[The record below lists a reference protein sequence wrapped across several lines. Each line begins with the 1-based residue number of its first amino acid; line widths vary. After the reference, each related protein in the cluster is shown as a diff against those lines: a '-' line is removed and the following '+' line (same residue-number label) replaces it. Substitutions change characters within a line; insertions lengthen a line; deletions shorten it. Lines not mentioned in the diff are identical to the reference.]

1 MKHNPIAYGCLA
13 LVLASNLSG
22 SWSIKKML
30 PSFLTEASDE
40 NEFSFHIDADYTITI
55 KALDGVVTLKPSQS
69 NLVINV
75 LKKGLEEELPSTI
88 VTKRIDKGAKTVTL
102 ETVEK
107 DADSPIQLDYNIS
120 VPENLKKI
128 IIQGRTC
135 DVHTSG
141 LDADYEVTTE
151 NGKITLQQT
160 RKNVKAVVSEKGS
173 IEIEHESLPDTTS
186 IFLQSMQGDVVVAL
200 PKNVNATLKATTLKG
215 EVASNIPVT
224 LESRTSVLTKES
236 WKRLEREITGTL
248 GNGGAPITVDVT
260 KGDITINGY

>member
-1 MKHNPIAYGCLA
+1 MKYKIIAFGCLT
-13 LVLASNLSG
+13 LVLANNLSG

-30 PSFLTEASDE
+30 PFMTSEE
-40 NEFSFHIDADYTITI
+40 EIEFGTLHIDPDYAITI
-55 KALDGVVTLKPSQS
+55 KALDGAVTLKPSQS

-75 LKKGLEEELPSTI
+75 VKKGLEEELPSTV

-107 DADSPIQLDYNIS
+107 DPDSPIQLDYNIS

-128 IIQGRTC
+128 IIQGRNC

-141 LDADYEVTTE
+141 LDADYDVTTD

-160 RKNVKAVVSEKGS
+160 RKNVKAVVSQQGS
-173 IEIEHESLPDTTS
+173 IEIEHEALPDTTS
-186 IFLQSMQGDVVVAL
+186 IFLQAMQGDVTVSL
-200 PKNVNATLKATTLKG
+200 PKNVNAALKATTLKG
-215 EVASNIPVT
+215 EVTSNIPVT

-236 WKRLEREITGTL
+236 WKRLQREITGTL
-248 GNGGAPITVDVT
+248 GNGGAPITIDVT